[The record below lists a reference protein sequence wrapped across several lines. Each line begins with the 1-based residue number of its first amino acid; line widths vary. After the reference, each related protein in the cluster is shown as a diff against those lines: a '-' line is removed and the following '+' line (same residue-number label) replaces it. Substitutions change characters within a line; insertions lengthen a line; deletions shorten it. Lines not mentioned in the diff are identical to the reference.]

1 MTQPRAAEIAAIL
14 RDPAMAKPAR
24 DFPVGQENID
34 EAGLY
39 AWHAG
44 DAGRELLAE
53 TYGVVFPSLIYAG
66 QAGATS
72 TKAGVER
79 GTTLLSRIRG
89 NHLGGNIKSS
99 TFRKT
104 LAASLFDPLGLA
116 LAGPS
121 KLETA
126 SNQAISVWMR
136 AHLSLATVA
145 CPDRATLSELEDAVL
160 LELDPPLNLMG
171 MSRTPVRTEL
181 KARRARLGK
190 AP

>member
-1 MTQPRAAEIAAIL
+1 MTVQRVEEIVAIL
-14 RDPAMAKPAR
+14 RDPAMAHLAR
-24 DFPVGQENID
+24 DFPIGQENVH

-39 AWHAG
+39 AWHAD

-72 TKAGVER
+72 SKSGVER
-79 GTTLLSRIRG
+79 GATLLSRIRG

-104 LAASLFDPLGLA
+104 LAASLFDPLGLV
-116 LAGPS
+116 LGGPS
-121 KLETA
+121 KLEPA
-126 SNQAISVWMR
+126 SNQAISTWML

-145 CPDRATLSELEDAVL
+145 RPDRATLSELEDAVL

-190 AP
+190 VP